1 MTAIVVVDGGAS
13 RCRLAAYSE
22 QGYQLAQASLSDHA
36 SLSLGVLS
44 AWRHIEQGLDII
56 RGELGESASW
66 CPVQLVMGLAGSLQQ
81 QKREAFLQCLP
92 TALPATLVT
101 DGYAQL
107 MGATQGNPGICL
119 SVGTGSVLHWL
130 DERGQ
135 TGMVGGWGFP
145 VGDEG
150 SGAWLG
156 MRALQHLLL
165 HQDGKLQNSSLINAL
180 QLHVGTEVSSIQ
192 QWTTESRSTVL
203 ANLAPLVFEHANR
216 ADQLAETLVEEAADK
231 CLQLIRL
238 APAHLP
244 VYIAGSVGQQLIGRL
259 SALVGRSVE
268 KSAHDAL
275 HGLWLLSQSDQ

>member
-13 RCRLAAYSE
+13 RCRLAAYSG
-22 QGYQLAQASLSDHA
+22 QGRALAQASLSEHA
-36 SLSLGVLS
+36 SLSLGVRS
-44 AWRHIEQGLDII
+44 AWHHIEQGLELI
-56 RGELGESASW
+56 RAELGESAAW
-66 CPVQLVMGLAGSLQQ
+66 HPVQLVMGLAGSLQQ
-81 QKREAFLQCLP
+81 QKREAFLECLP
-92 TALPATLVT
+92 TSLPATLVT

-130 DERGQ
+130 DEHGQ

-156 MRALQHLLL
+156 MRALQHLLQ
-165 HQDGKLQNSSLINAL
+165 HQDGKLQDSSLIDAL
-180 QLHVGTEVSSIQ
+180 QLRVGTKVSSIQ

-203 ANLAPLVFEHANR
+203 ASLAPLVFEHAGR
-216 ADQLAETLVEEAADK
+216 SDQLACCLIEEAADR

-244 VYIAGSVGQQLIGRL
+244 VYVAGSVGQQLVERL
-259 SALVGRSVE
+259 SAVVE
-268 KSAHDAL
+268 RPVAKSAHDAL
-275 HGLWLLSQSDQ
+275 HGLWLLSQSGA